1 MDMFSLLHVLPAL
14 PGVLFLVVGALM
26 KAFPAKNRNF
36 LYGYRTTTSMKS
48 QEAWD
53 AAQIFGARE
62 SMRLGAIQAV
72 VGLAVGYTVAN
83 EVFPV
88 AYIIVSAVACGIAL
102 IARTEMML
110 RKDERFSALQHTS
123 QQATQQATQQNNSQ
137 SDT

>member
-14 PGVLFLVVGALM
+14 PGVLFLLVGALM

-62 SMRLGAIQAV
+62 SIRLGAIQAV

-102 IARTEMML
+102 IARTELML
-110 RKDERFSALQHTS
+110 RKDERFSTLQYTPVQS
-123 QQATQQATQQNNSQ
+123 TQQRSSQSAHQ

>member
-1 MDMFSLLHVLPAL
+1 MDMFTLLHFLPAL
-14 PGVLFLVVGALM
+14 PGVLFIIVGALM
-26 KAFPAKNRNF
+26 KAFPPKNRNWF
-36 LYGYRTTTSMKS
+36 YGYRTTTSMKS

-53 AAQIFGARE
+53 LAQAFGARE

-88 AYIIVSAVACGIAL
+88 AYIIVSAVACGITL

-110 RKDERFSALQHTS
+110 RKDVRIRELHGTDS
-123 QQATQQATQQNNSQ
+123 
-137 SDT
+137 